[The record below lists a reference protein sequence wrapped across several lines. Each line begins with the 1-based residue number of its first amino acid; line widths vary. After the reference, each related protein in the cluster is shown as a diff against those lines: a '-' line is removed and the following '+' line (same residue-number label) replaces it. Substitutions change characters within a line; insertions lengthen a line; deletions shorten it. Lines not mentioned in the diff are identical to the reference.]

1 MRLARRPHAR
11 CTKWG
16 RALTTACP
24 PCNCASTLLQASVSF
39 GHCKGLLC
47 WSADRVGWLV
57 HSVPGWPAALGEQQ
71 LTTLAGT
78 RSAKKGQSFV
88 WLCMARTPE
97 RLRAICGA
105 WGGAATALHCMPPRA
120 ASGRLCSCT
129 LPPARSARRWA
140 TP

>member
-1 MRLARRPHAR
+1 M
-11 CTKWG
+11 
-16 RALTTACP
+16 TTACP

-57 HSVPGWPAALGEQQ
+57 HSVPGWPAALGEQP
-71 LTTLAGT
+71 LLTLAGAKG
-78 RSAKKGQSFV
+78 AKKGQSFV
-88 WLCMARTPE
+88 WLCMAMTPE

-105 WGGAATALHCMPPRA
+105 WGGAATALRCMPSRA
-120 ASGRLCSCT
+120 ASCRLGSCT
-129 LPPARSARRWA
+129 LPPAGNPRGWA